1 MSDFGQGAVNNDIGW
16 GQGASNND
24 IGWGF
29 VHGISWSPSTNL
41 VGSPVP
47 AIVSAFE
54 IRVLADGGTFEAESC
69 LITKIQELL

>member
-29 VHGISWSPSTNL
+29 VHGISWSPSTDLTGL
-41 VGSPVP
+41 VG
-47 AIVSAFE
+47 ALITAFQ
-54 IRVLADGGTFEAESC
+54 IRVLEDGGIFEAESC
-69 LITKIQELL
+69 LITQIQELI

>member
-29 VHGISWSPSTNL
+29 VHDISWSPSTDLTGL
-41 VGSPVP
+41 VGVLTL
-47 AIVSAFE
+47 AFE
-54 IRVLADGGTFEAESC
+54 TRVLADGGTFEAQSC
-69 LITKIQELL
+69 LITQIQELL